1 MVAQAIRHVPQ
12 SVKLWIKAV
21 DLEEDI
27 PAKRKALRKGITIS
41 LLHLIY
47 KGITISLLHLIYCY
61 FQACVPHIALE
72 TIPTSV
78 RLWKAAVELE
88 DVDDAKIL
96 LGRAVECCPLS
107 VELWLALARLE
118 DYENARKVC
127 VCACVREKERE
138 RDLLI
143 TF

>member
-27 PAKRKALRKGITIS
+27 PAKRKALR
-41 LLHLIY
+41 